1 MQDILNIVN
10 SRSYKLNVVT
20 VKVKDLQVI
29 RVLITKKR
37 FFENINEIEHI
48 FILKSKLIMSG
59 GNPLVYQRS

>member
-10 SRSYKLNVVT
+10 PRSYKLNVVT

-59 GNPLVYQRS
+59 GNSLVYQRS